1 MDRKVTLAGANLVF
15 FAFAILFFMFQGILV
30 ILTGIY
36 GEEFLDNNIY
46 YILLI
51 NEYIVVLIPVLV
63 YSFAKRL
70 NFKEV
75 FRLNFPGILPLILI
89 VLLSLPAYAVAL
101 ALNNIVAYYL
111 QYFGDIPSHTLPVP
125 TNVPELIQGLA
136 IVALT
141 PAICEEL
148 LHRGILLNAY
158 ESRGSLK
165 AIIITSIFFG
175 IFHFDITNLLGPI
188 FLGLLIGYYVIRTN
202 SIFAGMIAHFLN
214 NSIAELF
221 SYFFGDTA
229 QPDKIIISSQQ
240 MKGIMVLGII
250 GCVALAILIYFFKLA
265 TQYKSELKPP
275 VGSIR
280 EDIADVV
287 CHWPVIIVS
296 ILYLFM
302 VCLFIFAII

>member
-1 MDRKVTLAGANLVF
+1 MDRKATLTGANLVF
-15 FAFAILFFMFQGILV
+15 FTFVILFFVFQGILV

-46 YILLI
+46 NILLI
-51 NEYIVVLIPVLV
+51 NEYILVLIPVMV

-75 FRLNFPGILPLILI
+75 FRLNFPGILPLFLI
-89 VLLSLPAYAVAL
+89 VFLSLPAYAVAL
-101 ALNNIVAYYL
+101 TLNNIVAYYL
-111 QYFGDIPSHTLPVP
+111 QFFGDIPSQTIPVP

-136 IVALT
+136 IVALS

-165 AIIITSIFFG
+165 AVIITSIFFG

-202 SIFAGMIAHFLN
+202 SIFAGIFAHFLN

-221 SYFFGDTA
+221 SYFFSDAT
-229 QPDKIIISSQQ
+229 QSDKITISPQQ
-240 MKGIMVLGII
+240 MEGIIVLGII
-250 GCVALAILIYFFKLA
+250 GCVALALLIYFFKLA
-265 TQYKSELKPP
+265 TQNKYELKPP
-275 VGSIR
+275 VSGIK
-280 EDIADVV
+280 EDIANVV
-287 CHWPVIIVS
+287 SHWPVIIVS

-302 VCLFIFAII
+302 VCLYVLAI